1 MKNKL
6 LVSFLILGFVYT
18 NNNSKIKYCGFDEV
32 LHHKGSVENL
42 YKDRSKQ
49 IFDVIKNLSNQIN
62 DREITYHIPVV
73 FHIVYNNDNQ
83 NLPDSVIHSQIE
95 VLNEDFRRLNEDAS
109 ETREEFLPFAG
120 DANIE
125 FFLAQTDENGNPTT
139 GITRT
144 YTSESG
150 FPYITLED
158 ILTGN
163 ISLDRVK
170 SSSTGGVDAWD
181 TSKYLNIWVCNVE
194 ESFLGQV
201 LGFAYPPFNIDDA
214 LDQID
219 LDIVPDWP
227 LDGFPNDENLQGVV
241 LHYPVVGTNNPFGND
256 DGIDNND
263 LGRACVHEVGHYL
276 GLRHIWGDAT
286 LFEDGCSVDDGI
298 EDTPNQSAAS
308 NFECNFNQNSC
319 TGNYP
324 DMVENYMDY
333 SNDACMNMFT
343 NNQIVVM
350 RGVLEIC
357 RPGLIEG
364 QEENECNDG
373 DINSDDDINILDVVL
388 LVNIIIGFDEPV
400 SCADLNDDSIYNILD
415 VVILINTILE

>member
-6 LVSFLILGFVYT
+6 LLSLLVVCFALSD
-18 NNNSKIKYCGFDEV
+18 NNPNIKYCGFDEA
-32 LHHKGSVENL
+32 LHHKGNVENL

-49 IFDVIKNLSNQIN
+49 ILDVIKNLSDQIN
-62 DREITYHIPVV
+62 DRDITYHIPVV

-83 NLPDSVIHSQIE
+83 NLPDSVIHSQID
-95 VLNEDFRRLNEDAS
+95 VLNEDFRRMNENAD
-109 ETREEFLPFAG
+109 ETREEFLQFAG

-125 FFLAQTDENGNPTT
+125 FFLAQTDENGNPTS

-150 FPYITLED
+150 FPYITIED

-227 LDGFPNDENLQGVV
+227 LEGFPSDDNLQGVV

-256 DGIDNND
+256 DDIDNND
-263 LGRACVHEVGHYL
+263 MGRACVHEVGHYL

-319 TGNYP
+319 SGNYP

-333 SNDACMNMFT
+333 SNDSCMNMFT
-343 NNQIVVM
+343 NNQIIVM
-350 RGVLEIC
+350 RAVLEIC

-364 QEENECNDG
+364 QEENECADG

-400 SCADLNDDSIYNILD
+400 SCADLNDDSIYNVLD